1 MKNIHILPTDKPSRL
16 VKIYNDVDRET
27 FTLKLDVEVNDSFK
41 EYVNIYITSD
51 EEIKDGDY
59 YYDNIVLQV
68 RQWKSFM
75 IYNNVQHFKII
86 LTTDQDLIEDGVQEI
101 NDEFLEWLVKNPS
114 CESVEVEN
122 KKLFDGFLDPEY
134 GSSKWRFEYK
144 VIIPKEESKQELSLK
159 INDEFLDTTSKEIL
173 YTLMEEFDNLV
184 TENSSEE
191 TPKQEITIE
200 EIEQQITLTEA
211 RGERVIK
218 YLDKYK
224 GQSIYN
230 EIALAIEFG
239 YQLKL
244 EEDE

>member
-1 MKNIHILPTDKPSRL
+1 MKNLY
-16 VKIYNDVDRET
+16 KIKKDLYVISNTED
-27 FTLKLDVEVNDSFK
+27 VND
-41 EYVNIYITSD
+41 NDYIITKDDRLIKVSYLLSD
-51 EEIKDGDY
+51 EVAKGFKVILTTNDQLIKDG
-59 YYDNIVLQV
+59 
-68 RQWKSFM
+68 
-75 IYNNVQHFKII
+75 VQA
-86 LTTDQDLIEDGVQEI
+86 I
-101 NDEFLEWLVKNPS
+101 NDEFLNWFVKNPS
-114 CESVEVEN
+114 CDFIRTLKVPYFDESSHSY
-122 KKLFDGFLDPEY
+122 LLD
-134 GSSKWRFEYK
+134 
-144 VIIPKEESKQELSLK
+144 IPKEEPKQELSLK

>member
-1 MKNIHILPTDKPSRL
+1 MAD
-16 VKIYNDVDRET
+16 
-27 FTLKLDVEVNDSFK
+27 
-41 EYVNIYITSD
+41 IT
-51 EEIKDGDY
+51 K
-59 YYDNIVLQV
+59 
-68 RQWKSFM
+68 
-75 IYNNVQHFKII
+75 
-86 LTTDQDLIEDGVQEI
+86 
-101 NDEFLEWLVKNPS
+101 
-114 CESVEVEN
+114 C
-122 KKLFDGFLDPEY
+122 
-134 GSSKWRFEYK
+134 K
-144 VIIPKEESKQELSLK
+144 VIIPKEEPKQELSLK